1 MITMIRRFIGLDAA
15 AGVMLMIATV
25 LAMLAAN
32 WSVTATGYQQFLMM
46 PVEIR
51 FGALEINKNLLLWI
65 NDGLMAIFFLLIG
78 LEVKRELVEGALSSR
93 QQAMLPLVA
102 AVGGMVFPA
111 LIFLFFNAN
120 DEVTRAGWAIPAAT
134 DIAFAIGVLTLLG
147 KRVPSGL
154 KVFLLALAII
164 DDLGAILIIALFYTQ
179 QIFWPAL
186 GGAVLSVAVLAYMN
200 RQQVRKTSAYL
211 LVGIV
216 LWVCILKCGVHA
228 TLAGVIVGFFIPL
241 RTSGAGDSPA
251 ITLEHGLQTWVAFL
265 IIPLFAFA
273 NAGIVLQG
281 IELEKLFS
289 PLSLGIAAGLLVGK
303 PLGITLLSWLT
314 VKLGYARLPF
324 GVSFSQIVA
333 VSVLCGIG
341 FTMSIFITLLAFS
354 QADAEFITY
363 AKLGILL
370 ASCLAALLGYL
381 VLHRILPTLDK
392 AVQSHK
398 GLCHAGGAK
407 RE

>member
-1 MITMIRRFIGLDAA
+1 MVTMIRRFIRLDAA
-15 AGVMLMIATV
+15 AGVMLMMATV
-25 LAMLAAN
+25 LAIAFAN
-32 WSVTATGYQQFLMM
+32 WSVTAAGYQQFLMM
-46 PVEIR
+46 PVEMR

-78 LEVKRELVEGALSSR
+78 LEVKRELVEGTLASR
-93 QQAMLPLVA
+93 QQAMLPLAA
-102 AVGGMVFPA
+102 AVGGMIFPA
-111 LIFLFFNAN
+111 LLFLLFNAN

-134 DIAFAIGVLTLLG
+134 DIAFAVGVLTLLG
-147 KRVPSGL
+147 KRVPAGL

-186 GGAVLSVAVLAYMN
+186 GGAVLAIATLAYMN
-200 RQQVRKTSAYL
+200 RQQVGKTSAYL

-241 RTSGAGDSPA
+241 RTSNGESSPA
-251 ITLEHGLQTWVAFL
+251 TTLEHGLQTWVAFL

-281 IELEKLFS
+281 IVLEKLFS
-289 PLSLGIAAGLLVGK
+289 PLSLGIAAGLLIGK
-303 PLGITLLSWLT
+303 PLGITLFSWLT
-314 VKLGYARLPF
+314 IRLGYARLPA
-324 GVSFSQIVA
+324 GVCFSQIVA

-354 QADAEFITY
+354 GGEAELITY

-370 ASCLAALLGYL
+370 ASGLAALLGYL
-381 VLHRILPTLDK
+381 ALRGVLPTLDK
-392 AVQSHK
+392 AMQPCK
-398 GLCHAGGAK
+398 G
-407 RE
+407 

>member
-15 AGVMLMIATV
+15 AGVMLMMTTV
-25 LAMLAAN
+25 LAIAFAN
-32 WSVTATGYQQFLMM
+32 WSVTAAGYQQFLMM
-46 PVEIR
+46 PVEMR

-78 LEVKRELVEGALSSR
+78 LEVKRELVEGTLASR
-93 QQAMLPLVA
+93 QQAMLPLAA
-102 AVGGMVFPA
+102 AVGGMMFPA
-111 LIFLFFNAN
+111 LLFLLFNGN
-120 DEVTRAGWAIPAAT
+120 DEATRAGWAIPAAT

-147 KRVPSGL
+147 KRVPAGL

-186 GGAVLSVAVLAYMN
+186 GGAVLAIAALAYMN
-200 RQQVRKTSAYL
+200 RQQVGKTSAYL

-241 RTSGAGDSPA
+241 RTSNGEPSPA
-251 ITLEHGLQTWVAFL
+251 TTLEHGLQTWVAFL

-281 IELEKLFS
+281 IVLEKLFS
-289 PLSLGIAAGLLVGK
+289 PLSLGIAAGLLIGK
-303 PLGITLLSWLT
+303 PLGITLFSWLT
-314 VKLGYARLPF
+314 IRLGYARLPA
-324 GVSFSQIVA
+324 GVHFSQIVA

-354 QADAEFITY
+354 GGDAELITY

-370 ASCLAALLGYL
+370 ASGLAALLGYL
-381 VLHRILPTLDK
+381 ALRVVLPTLDK
-392 AVQSHK
+392 VMQPCK
-398 GLCHAGGAK
+398 G
-407 RE
+407 

>member
-1 MITMIRRFIGLDAA
+1 MIRRFIGLDAA
-15 AGVMLMIATV
+15 AGVMLMMTTV
-25 LAMLAAN
+25 LAIAFAN
-32 WSVTATGYQQFLMM
+32 WSVTAAGYQQFLMM
-46 PVEIR
+46 QVEMR

-78 LEVKRELVEGALSSR
+78 LEVKRELVEGTLASR
-93 QQAMLPLVA
+93 QQAMLPLAA
-102 AVGGMVFPA
+102 AVGGMMFPA
-111 LIFLFFNAN
+111 LLFLLFNGN
-120 DEVTRAGWAIPAAT
+120 DEATRAGWAIPAAT

-147 KRVPSGL
+147 KRVPAGL

-186 GGAVLSVAVLAYMN
+186 GGAVLAIAALAYMN
-200 RQQVRKTSAYL
+200 RQQVGKTSAYL

-241 RTSGAGDSPA
+241 RTSNGESSPA
-251 ITLEHGLQTWVAFL
+251 TTLEHGLQTWVAFL

-281 IELEKLFS
+281 IVLEKLFS
-289 PLSLGIAAGLLVGK
+289 PLSLGIAAGLLIGK
-303 PLGITLLSWLT
+303 PLGITLFSWLT
-314 VKLGYARLPF
+314 IRLGYARLPA
-324 GVSFSQIVA
+324 GVHFSQIVA

-354 QADAEFITY
+354 GGDAELITY

-370 ASCLAALLGYL
+370 ASGLAALLGYL
-381 VLHRILPTLDK
+381 ALRVVLPTLDK
-392 AVQSHK
+392 VMQPCK
-398 GLCHAGGAK
+398 G
-407 RE
+407 

>member
-1 MITMIRRFIGLDAA
+1 MITMIRRFIRLDAA
-15 AGVMLMIATV
+15 AGVMLMMATV
-25 LAMLAAN
+25 LAIAFAN
-32 WSVTATGYQQFLMM
+32 WSVTAAGYQQFLMM
-46 PVEIR
+46 PVEMR

-78 LEVKRELVEGALSSR
+78 LEVKRELVEGSLASR
-93 QQAMLPLVA
+93 QQAMLPLAA

-111 LIFLFFNAN
+111 LLFLLFNAN

-147 KRVPSGL
+147 KRVPAGL

-186 GGAVLSVAVLAYMN
+186 GGAVLAIAALAYMN
-200 RQQVRKTSAYL
+200 RQQVGKTSAYL
-211 LVGIV
+211 LVGVV

-241 RTSGAGDSPA
+241 RTSNGESSPA
-251 ITLEHGLQTWVAFL
+251 TTLEHGLQTWVAFL

-281 IELEKLFS
+281 IVLEKLFS
-289 PLSLGIAAGLLVGK
+289 PLSLGISAGLLIGK
-303 PLGITLLSWLT
+303 PLGITLFSWLT
-314 VKLGYARLPF
+314 IRLGYARLPA
-324 GVSFSQIVA
+324 GVCFSQIVA

-354 QADAEFITY
+354 GGDAELITY

-370 ASCLAALLGYL
+370 ASGLAALLGYL
-381 VLHRILPTLDK
+381 ALRGVLPTLDK
-392 AVQSHK
+392 VMQPCK
-398 GLCHAGGAK
+398 G
-407 RE
+407 

>member
-1 MITMIRRFIGLDAA
+1 MITMIRRFIRLDAA
-15 AGVMLMIATV
+15 AGVMLMMATV
-25 LAMLAAN
+25 LAIVFAN

-46 PVEIR
+46 PVEMR

-78 LEVKRELVEGALSSR
+78 LEVKRELVEGTLASR
-93 QQAMLPLVA
+93 QQAMLPLAA
-102 AVGGMVFPA
+102 AVGGMIFPA
-111 LIFLFFNAN
+111 LLFLLFNAN
-120 DEVTRAGWAIPAAT
+120 DEITRAGWAIPAAT
-134 DIAFAIGVLTLLG
+134 DIAFAVGVLTLLG
-147 KRVPSGL
+147 KRVPAGL

-186 GGAVLSVAVLAYMN
+186 GGAVLAIATLAYMN
-200 RQQVRKTSAYL
+200 RQQVGKTSAYL

-241 RTSGAGDSPA
+241 RTSNGESSPA

-281 IELEKLFS
+281 VVLEKLFS
-289 PLSLGIAAGLLVGK
+289 PLSLGIAAGLLIGK
-303 PLGITLLSWLT
+303 PLGITLFSWLT
-314 VKLGYARLPF
+314 IRLGYARLPA
-324 GVSFSQIVA
+324 GVCFSQIVA

-354 QADAEFITY
+354 GGDAELITY

-370 ASCLAALLGYL
+370 ASGLAALLGYL
-381 VLHRILPTLDK
+381 ALRGVLPTLDK
-392 AVQSHK
+392 AIQPCK
-398 GLCHAGGAK
+398 G
-407 RE
+407 

>member
-1 MITMIRRFIGLDAA
+1 MITMIRRFIRLDAA
-15 AGVMLMIATV
+15 AGVMLMVATV
-25 LAMLAAN
+25 LAIVLAN
-32 WSVTATGYQQFLMM
+32 WSATALGYQQFLMM
-46 PVEIR
+46 PVEMR

-78 LEVKRELVEGALSSR
+78 LEVKRELVEGTLASR
-93 QQAMLPLVA
+93 QQAMLPLAA
-102 AVGGMVFPA
+102 AVGGMLFPA
-111 LIFLFFNAN
+111 LFFLLFNAN

-147 KRVPSGL
+147 KRVPAGL

-186 GGAVLSVAVLAYMN
+186 GGAVLAIAVLAYLN

-211 LVGIV
+211 LVGGV

-241 RTSGAGDSPA
+241 RSSAGEPSPA

-281 IELEKLFS
+281 VVLEKLFS
-289 PLSLGIAAGLLVGK
+289 PLTLGIAAGLLLGK

-314 VKLGYARLPF
+314 IRLGYARLPV
-324 GVSFSQIVA
+324 GVHFSQIVA

-354 QADAEFITY
+354 GGDAELITY

-370 ASCLAALLGYL
+370 ASGLAALLGYL
-381 VLHRILPTLDK
+381 ALRGVLPALDK
-392 AVQSHK
+392 AVQPCK
-398 GLCHAGGAK
+398 G
-407 RE
+407 

>member
-1 MITMIRRFIGLDAA
+1 MITMIRRFIRLDAA
-15 AGVMLMIATV
+15 AGVMLMMATV
-25 LAMLAAN
+25 LAIAFAN
-32 WSVTATGYQQFLMM
+32 WSVTAAGYQQFLMM
-46 PVEIR
+46 PVEMR

-78 LEVKRELVEGALSSR
+78 LEVKRELVEGSLASR
-93 QQAMLPLVA
+93 QQAMLPLAA

-111 LIFLFFNAN
+111 LLFLLFNAN

-147 KRVPSGL
+147 KRVPAGL

-186 GGAVLSVAVLAYMN
+186 GGAVLAIAALAYMN
-200 RQQVRKTSAYL
+200 RQQVGKTSAYL

-216 LWVCILKCGVHA
+216 LWVCILKCGIHA

-241 RTSGAGDSPA
+241 RTSNGESSPA
-251 ITLEHGLQTWVAFL
+251 TTLEHGLQTWVAFL

-281 IELEKLFS
+281 IVLEKLFS
-289 PLSLGIAAGLLVGK
+289 PLSLGIAAGLLIGK
-303 PLGITLLSWLT
+303 PLGITLFSWLT
-314 VKLGYARLPF
+314 IRLGYARLPA
-324 GVSFSQIVA
+324 GVCFSQIVA

-354 QADAEFITY
+354 GGDAELITY

-370 ASCLAALLGYL
+370 ASGLAALLGYL
-381 VLHRILPTLDK
+381 ALRGVLPTLDK
-392 AVQSHK
+392 VMQPCK
-398 GLCHAGGAK
+398 G
-407 RE
+407 

>member
-15 AGVMLMIATV
+15 AGVMLMMTTV
-25 LAMLAAN
+25 LAIAFAN
-32 WSVTATGYQQFLMM
+32 WSVTAAGYQQFLMM
-46 PVEIR
+46 PVEMR

-78 LEVKRELVEGALSSR
+78 LEVKRELVEGTLASR
-93 QQAMLPLVA
+93 QQAMLPLAA
-102 AVGGMVFPA
+102 AVGGMMFPA
-111 LIFLFFNAN
+111 LLFLLFNGN
-120 DEVTRAGWAIPAAT
+120 DEATRAGWAIPAAT

-147 KRVPSGL
+147 KRVPAGL

-186 GGAVLSVAVLAYMN
+186 GGAVLAIAALAYMN
-200 RQQVRKTSAYL
+200 RQQVGKTSAYL

-241 RTSGAGDSPA
+241 RASNGEPSPA
-251 ITLEHGLQTWVAFL
+251 TTLEHGLQTWVAFL

-281 IELEKLFS
+281 IVLEKLFS
-289 PLSLGIAAGLLVGK
+289 PLSLGIAAGLLIGK
-303 PLGITLLSWLT
+303 PLGITLFSWLT
-314 VKLGYARLPF
+314 IRLGYARLPA
-324 GVSFSQIVA
+324 GVHFSQIVA

-354 QADAEFITY
+354 GGDAELITY

-370 ASCLAALLGYL
+370 ASGLAALLGYL
-381 VLHRILPTLDK
+381 ALRVVLPTLDK
-392 AVQSHK
+392 VMQPCK
-398 GLCHAGGAK
+398 G
-407 RE
+407 

>member
-1 MITMIRRFIGLDAA
+1 MITMIRRFIRLDAA
-15 AGVMLMIATV
+15 AGVMLMMATV
-25 LAMLAAN
+25 LAIAFAN
-32 WSVTATGYQQFLMM
+32 WSVTAAGYQQFLMM
-46 PVEIR
+46 PVEMR

-78 LEVKRELVEGALSSR
+78 LEVKRELVEGSLASR
-93 QQAMLPLVA
+93 QQAMLPLAA
-102 AVGGMVFPA
+102 AVGGMIFPA
-111 LIFLFFNAN
+111 LLFLLFNAN

-147 KRVPSGL
+147 KRVPAGL

-186 GGAVLSVAVLAYMN
+186 GGAVLAIATLAYMN
-200 RQQVRKTSAYL
+200 RQQVGKTSAYL
-211 LVGIV
+211 LVGVV

-241 RTSGAGDSPA
+241 RTSNGESSPA
-251 ITLEHGLQTWVAFL
+251 TTLEHGLQTWVAFL

-281 IELEKLFS
+281 IVLEKLFS
-289 PLSLGIAAGLLVGK
+289 PLSLGIAAGLLIGK
-303 PLGITLLSWLT
+303 PLGITLFSWLT
-314 VKLGYARLPF
+314 IRLGYARLPA
-324 GVSFSQIVA
+324 GVCFRQIVA

-354 QADAEFITY
+354 GGDAELITY

-370 ASCLAALLGYL
+370 ASGLAALLGYL
-381 VLHRILPTLDK
+381 ALRRVLPTLDK
-392 AVQSHK
+392 AVQPCK
-398 GLCHAGGAK
+398 G
-407 RE
+407 

>member
-1 MITMIRRFIGLDAA
+1 MITMIRRFIRLDAA
-15 AGVMLMIATV
+15 AGVMLMMATV
-25 LAMLAAN
+25 LAIAFAN
-32 WSVTATGYQQFLMM
+32 WSVTAAGYQQFLMM
-46 PVEIR
+46 PVEMR

-78 LEVKRELVEGALSSR
+78 LEVKRELVEGSLASR
-93 QQAMLPLVA
+93 QQAMLPLAA

-111 LIFLFFNAN
+111 LLFLLFNAN

-147 KRVPSGL
+147 KRVPAGL

-186 GGAVLSVAVLAYMN
+186 GGAALAIAALAYMN
-200 RQQVRKTSAYL
+200 RQQVGKTSAYL

-216 LWVCILKCGVHA
+216 LWICILKCGVHA

-241 RTSGAGDSPA
+241 RTSNGESSPA
-251 ITLEHGLQTWVAFL
+251 TTLEHGLQTWVAFL

-281 IELEKLFS
+281 IVLEKLFS
-289 PLSLGIAAGLLVGK
+289 PLSLGIAAGLLIGK
-303 PLGITLLSWLT
+303 PLGITLFSWLT
-314 VKLGYARLPF
+314 IRLGYARLPA
-324 GVSFSQIVA
+324 GVHFSQIMA

-354 QADAEFITY
+354 GGDAELITY

-370 ASCLAALLGYL
+370 ASGLAALLGYL
-381 VLHRILPTLDK
+381 ALRGVLPTLDK
-392 AVQSHK
+392 AMQPCK
-398 GLCHAGGAK
+398 G
-407 RE
+407 

>member
-1 MITMIRRFIGLDAA
+1 MITMIRRFIRLDAA
-15 AGVMLMIATV
+15 AGVMLMMATV
-25 LAMLAAN
+25 LAIAFAN
-32 WSVTATGYQQFLMM
+32 WSVTAAGYQQFLMM
-46 PVEIR
+46 PVEMR

-78 LEVKRELVEGALSSR
+78 LEVKRELVEGTLASR
-93 QQAMLPLVA
+93 QQVMLPLAA
-102 AVGGMVFPA
+102 AVGGMIFPA
-111 LIFLFFNAN
+111 LLFLLFNAN

-147 KRVPSGL
+147 KRVPAGL

-186 GGAVLSVAVLAYMN
+186 GGAVLAIAMLAYMN
-200 RQQVRKTSAYL
+200 RQQVGKTSAYL

-241 RTSGAGDSPA
+241 RTSNGESSPA
-251 ITLEHGLQTWVAFL
+251 TTLEHGLQTWVAFL

-281 IELEKLFS
+281 IVLEKLFS
-289 PLSLGIAAGLLVGK
+289 PLSLGIAAGLLIGK
-303 PLGITLLSWLT
+303 PLGITLFSWLT
-314 VKLGYARLPF
+314 IRLGYARLPA
-324 GVSFSQIVA
+324 GVCFSQIVA

-354 QADAEFITY
+354 DGDAELITY

-370 ASCLAALLGYL
+370 ASGLAALLGYL
-381 VLHRILPTLDK
+381 ALRGVLPTLDK
-392 AVQSHK
+392 AVQPCK
-398 GLCHAGGAK
+398 G
-407 RE
+407 

>member
-15 AGVMLMIATV
+15 AGVMLMMTTV
-25 LAMLAAN
+25 LAIAFAN
-32 WSVTATGYQQFLMM
+32 WSVTAAGYQQFLMM
-46 PVEIR
+46 PVEMR

-78 LEVKRELVEGALSSR
+78 LEVKRELVEGTLASR
-93 QQAMLPLVA
+93 QQAMLPLAA
-102 AVGGMVFPA
+102 AVGGMMFPA
-111 LIFLFFNAN
+111 LLFLLFNGN
-120 DEVTRAGWAIPAAT
+120 DEATRAGWAIPAAT

-147 KRVPSGL
+147 KRVPAGL

-186 GGAVLSVAVLAYMN
+186 GGAVLAIAALAYMN
-200 RQQVRKTSAYL
+200 RQQVGKTSAYL

-216 LWVCILKCGVHA
+216 LWVCILKCGIHA

-241 RTSGAGDSPA
+241 RTSNGESSPA
-251 ITLEHGLQTWVAFL
+251 TTLEHGLQTWVAFL

-281 IELEKLFS
+281 IVLEKLFS
-289 PLSLGIAAGLLVGK
+289 PLSLGIAAGLLIGK
-303 PLGITLLSWLT
+303 PLGITLFSWLT
-314 VKLGYARLPF
+314 IRLGYARLPA
-324 GVSFSQIVA
+324 GVHFSQIVA

-354 QADAEFITY
+354 GGDAELITY

-370 ASCLAALLGYL
+370 ASGLAALLGYL
-381 VLHRILPTLDK
+381 ALRVVLPTLDK
-392 AVQSHK
+392 VMQPCK
-398 GLCHAGGAK
+398 G
-407 RE
+407 

>member
-15 AGVMLMIATV
+15 AGVMLMMTTV
-25 LAMLAAN
+25 LAIAFAN
-32 WSVTATGYQQFLMM
+32 WSMTAAGYQQFLMM
-46 PVEIR
+46 PVEMR

-78 LEVKRELVEGALSSR
+78 LEVKRELVEGTLASR
-93 QQAMLPLVA
+93 QQAMLPLAA
-102 AVGGMVFPA
+102 AVGGMMFPA
-111 LIFLFFNAN
+111 LLFLLFNGN
-120 DEVTRAGWAIPAAT
+120 DEATRAGWAIPAAT

-147 KRVPSGL
+147 KRVPAGL

-186 GGAVLSVAVLAYMN
+186 GGAVLAIAALAYMN
-200 RQQVRKTSAYL
+200 RQQVGKTSAYL

-241 RTSGAGDSPA
+241 RTSNGEPSPA
-251 ITLEHGLQTWVAFL
+251 TTLEHGLQTWVAFL

-281 IELEKLFS
+281 IVLEKLFS
-289 PLSLGIAAGLLVGK
+289 PLSLGIAAGLLIGK
-303 PLGITLLSWLT
+303 PLGITLFSWLT
-314 VKLGYARLPF
+314 IRLGYARLPA
-324 GVSFSQIVA
+324 GVHFSQIVA

-354 QADAEFITY
+354 GGDAELITY

-370 ASCLAALLGYL
+370 ASGLAALLGYL
-381 VLHRILPTLDK
+381 ALRVVLPTLDK
-392 AVQSHK
+392 VMQPCK
-398 GLCHAGGAK
+398 G
-407 RE
+407 

>member
-15 AGVMLMIATV
+15 AGVMLMMTTV
-25 LAMLAAN
+25 LAIAFAN
-32 WSVTATGYQQFLMM
+32 WSVTAAGYQQFLMM
-46 PVEIR
+46 PVEMR

-78 LEVKRELVEGALSSR
+78 LEVKRELVEGTLASR
-93 QQAMLPLVA
+93 QQAMLPLAA
-102 AVGGMVFPA
+102 AVGGMMFPA
-111 LIFLFFNAN
+111 LLFLLFNGN
-120 DEVTRAGWAIPAAT
+120 DEATRAGWAIPAAT

-147 KRVPSGL
+147 KRVPAGL

-186 GGAVLSVAVLAYMN
+186 GGAVLAIAALAYMN
-200 RQQVRKTSAYL
+200 RQQVGKTSAYL

-241 RTSGAGDSPA
+241 RTSNGESSPA
-251 ITLEHGLQTWVAFL
+251 TTLEHGLQTWVAFL

-281 IELEKLFS
+281 IVLEKLFS
-289 PLSLGIAAGLLVGK
+289 PLSLGIAAGLLIGK
-303 PLGITLLSWLT
+303 PLGITLFSWLT
-314 VKLGYARLPF
+314 IRLGYARLPA
-324 GVSFSQIVA
+324 GVHFSQIVA

-354 QADAEFITY
+354 GGDAELITY

-370 ASCLAALLGYL
+370 ASGLAALLGYL
-381 VLHRILPTLDK
+381 ALRVVLPTLDK
-392 AVQSHK
+392 VMQPCK
-398 GLCHAGGAK
+398 G
-407 RE
+407 

>member
-1 MITMIRRFIGLDAA
+1 MITMIRRFIRLDAA
-15 AGVMLMIATV
+15 AGVMLMMATILAIAF
-25 LAMLAAN
+25 AN

-46 PVEIR
+46 PVEMR

-78 LEVKRELVEGALSSR
+78 LEVKRELVEGTLASR
-93 QQAMLPLVA
+93 QQAMLPLAA
-102 AVGGMVFPA
+102 AVGGMIFPA
-111 LIFLFFNAN
+111 LLFLLFNVN
-120 DEVTRAGWAIPAAT
+120 DEVTRVGWAIPAAT
-134 DIAFAIGVLTLLG
+134 DIAFAVGVLTLLG
-147 KRVPSGL
+147 KRVPAGL

-186 GGAVLSVAVLAYMN
+186 GGAVLAIAALTYMN
-200 RQQVRKTSAYL
+200 KQQVGKTSAYL

-241 RTSGAGDSPA
+241 RMSNGESSPA
-251 ITLEHGLQTWVAFL
+251 TTLEHGLQTWVAFL

-281 IELEKLFS
+281 IVLERLFS
-289 PLSLGIAAGLLVGK
+289 PLSLGIAAGLLIGK
-303 PLGITLLSWLT
+303 PLGITLFSWLT
-314 VKLGYARLPF
+314 IRLGYARLPA
-324 GVSFSQIVA
+324 GVRFNQIMA

-354 QADAEFITY
+354 GGDAELITY

-370 ASCLAALLGYL
+370 ASGLAALLGYL
-381 VLHRILPTLDK
+381 ALRGVLPTLDK
-392 AVQSHK
+392 AVQPCK
-398 GLCHAGGAK
+398 G
-407 RE
+407 

>member
-1 MITMIRRFIGLDAA
+1 MITMIRRFIRLDAA
-15 AGVMLMIATV
+15 AGVMLMMATV
-25 LAMLAAN
+25 LAIAFAN
-32 WSVTATGYQQFLMM
+32 WSVTAAGYQQFLMM
-46 PVEIR
+46 PVEMR

-78 LEVKRELVEGALSSR
+78 LEVKRELVEGSLASR
-93 QQAMLPLVA
+93 QQAMLPLAA

-111 LIFLFFNAN
+111 LLFLLFNAN

-134 DIAFAIGVLTLLG
+134 DIAFAVGVLTLLG
-147 KRVPSGL
+147 KRVPAGL

-186 GGAVLSVAVLAYMN
+186 GGAVLAIAALAYMN
-200 RQQVRKTSAYL
+200 RQQVGKTSAYL

-241 RTSGAGDSPA
+241 RTSNGESSPA
-251 ITLEHGLQTWVAFL
+251 TTLEHGLQTWVAFL

-281 IELEKLFS
+281 IVLEKLFS
-289 PLSLGIAAGLLVGK
+289 PLSLGIAAGLLIGK
-303 PLGITLLSWLT
+303 PLGITLFSWLT
-314 VKLGYARLPF
+314 IRLGYARLPA
-324 GVSFSQIVA
+324 GVCFSQIVA

-354 QADAEFITY
+354 GGDAELITY

-370 ASCLAALLGYL
+370 ASGLAALLGYL
-381 VLHRILPTLDK
+381 ALRGVLPTLDK
-392 AVQSHK
+392 AMQPCK
-398 GLCHAGGAK
+398 G
-407 RE
+407 

>member
-1 MITMIRRFIGLDAA
+1 MITMIRRFIRLDAA
-15 AGVMLMIATV
+15 AGVMLMMTTV
-25 LAMLAAN
+25 LAIAFAN
-32 WSVTATGYQQFLMM
+32 WSVTAAGYQQFLMM
-46 PVEIR
+46 PVEMR

-78 LEVKRELVEGALSSR
+78 LEVKRELVEGTLASR
-93 QQAMLPLVA
+93 QQAMLPLAA
-102 AVGGMVFPA
+102 AVGGMMFPA
-111 LIFLFFNAN
+111 LLFLLFNGN
-120 DEVTRAGWAIPAAT
+120 DEATRAGWAIPAAT

-147 KRVPSGL
+147 KRVPAGL

-186 GGAVLSVAVLAYMN
+186 GGAVLAIAALAYMN
-200 RQQVRKTSAYL
+200 RQQVGKTSAYL

-241 RTSGAGDSPA
+241 RTSNGESSPA
-251 ITLEHGLQTWVAFL
+251 TTLEHGLQTWVAFL

-281 IELEKLFS
+281 IVLEKLFS
-289 PLSLGIAAGLLVGK
+289 PLSLGIAAGLLIGK
-303 PLGITLLSWLT
+303 PLGITLFSWLT
-314 VKLGYARLPF
+314 IRLGYARLPA
-324 GVSFSQIVA
+324 GVHFSQIVA

-354 QADAEFITY
+354 GGDAELITY

-370 ASCLAALLGYL
+370 ASGLAALLGYL
-381 VLHRILPTLDK
+381 ALRVVLPTLDK
-392 AVQSHK
+392 VMQPCK
-398 GLCHAGGAK
+398 GLMLC
-407 RE
+407 RRR

>member
-15 AGVMLMIATV
+15 AGVMLMMTTV
-25 LAMLAAN
+25 LAIAFAN
-32 WSVTATGYQQFLMM
+32 WSVTAAGYQQFLMM
-46 PVEIR
+46 PVEMR
-51 FGALEINKNLLLWI
+51 FGALEINKNMLLWI

-78 LEVKRELVEGALSSR
+78 LEVKRELVEGTLASR
-93 QQAMLPLVA
+93 QQAMLPLAA
-102 AVGGMVFPA
+102 AVGGMMFPA
-111 LIFLFFNAN
+111 LLFLLFNGN
-120 DEVTRAGWAIPAAT
+120 DEATRAGWAIPAAT

-147 KRVPSGL
+147 KRVPAGL

-179 QIFWPAL
+179 EIFWPAL
-186 GGAVLSVAVLAYMN
+186 GGAVLAIAALAYMN
-200 RQQVRKTSAYL
+200 RQQVGKTSAYL

-241 RTSGAGDSPA
+241 RTSNGEPSPA
-251 ITLEHGLQTWVAFL
+251 TTLEHGLQTWVAFL

-281 IELEKLFS
+281 IVLEKLFS
-289 PLSLGIAAGLLVGK
+289 PLSLGIAAGLLIGK
-303 PLGITLLSWLT
+303 PLGITLFSWLT
-314 VKLGYARLPF
+314 IRLGYARLPA
-324 GVSFSQIVA
+324 GVHFSQIVA

-354 QADAEFITY
+354 GGDAELITY

-370 ASCLAALLGYL
+370 ASGLAALLGYL
-381 VLHRILPTLDK
+381 ALRVVLPTLDK
-392 AVQSHK
+392 VMQPCK
-398 GLCHAGGAK
+398 G
-407 RE
+407 

>member
-1 MITMIRRFIGLDAA
+1 MITMIRRFIRLDAA
-15 AGVMLMIATV
+15 AGVMLMMATV
-25 LAMLAAN
+25 LAIAFAN
-32 WSVTATGYQQFLMM
+32 WSVTAAGYQQFLMM
-46 PVEIR
+46 PVEMR

-78 LEVKRELVEGALSSR
+78 LEVKRELVEGTLASR
-93 QQAMLPLVA
+93 QQAMLPLAA
-102 AVGGMVFPA
+102 AVGGMLFPA
-111 LIFLFFNAN
+111 LFFLLFNAN
-120 DEVTRAGWAIPAAT
+120 DEVARAGWAIPAAT

-147 KRVPSGL
+147 KRVPAGL

-186 GGAVLSVAVLAYMN
+186 GGAVLAIAGLAYMN
-200 RQQVRKTSAYL
+200 RQQVGKVSAYL
-211 LVGIV
+211 LVGSV

-241 RTSGAGDSPA
+241 RSSDGKTSPA
-251 ITLEHGLQTWVAFL
+251 TTLEHGLHTWVAFL

-281 IELEKLFS
+281 IVLEKLFS
-289 PLSLGIAAGLLVGK
+289 PLSLGIAAGLLIGK
-303 PLGITLLSWLT
+303 PLGITLFSWLT
-314 VKLGYARLPF
+314 IRLGYARLPA
-324 GVSFSQIVA
+324 GVCFSQIVA

-354 QADAEFITY
+354 DGDAELITY

-370 ASCLAALLGYL
+370 ASGLAALLGYL
-381 VLHRILPTLDK
+381 ALRGVLPTLDK
-392 AVQSHK
+392 AVQPCK
-398 GLCHAGGAK
+398 G
-407 RE
+407 

>member
-15 AGVMLMIATV
+15 AGVMLMMTTV
-25 LAMLAAN
+25 LAIVFAN
-32 WSVTATGYQQFLMM
+32 WSMTAAGYQQFLMM
-46 PVEIR
+46 PVEMR

-78 LEVKRELVEGALSSR
+78 LEVKRELVEGTLASR
-93 QQAMLPLVA
+93 QQAMLPLAA
-102 AVGGMVFPA
+102 AVGGMMFPA
-111 LIFLFFNAN
+111 LLFLLFNGN
-120 DEVTRAGWAIPAAT
+120 DEATRAGWAIPAAT

-147 KRVPSGL
+147 KRVPAGL

-179 QIFWPAL
+179 EIFWPAL
-186 GGAVLSVAVLAYMN
+186 GGAVLAIAALAYMN
-200 RQQVRKTSAYL
+200 RQQVGKTSAYL

-216 LWVCILKCGVHA
+216 LWVCILKCGIHA

-241 RTSGAGDSPA
+241 RTSNGEPSPA
-251 ITLEHGLQTWVAFL
+251 TTLEHGLQTWVAFL

-281 IELEKLFS
+281 IVLEKLFS
-289 PLSLGIAAGLLVGK
+289 PLSLGIAAGLLIGK
-303 PLGITLLSWLT
+303 PLGITLFSWLT
-314 VKLGYARLPF
+314 IRLGYARLPA
-324 GVSFSQIVA
+324 GVHFSQIVA

-354 QADAEFITY
+354 GGDAELITY

-370 ASCLAALLGYL
+370 ASGLAALLGYL
-381 VLHRILPTLDK
+381 ALRVVLPTLDK
-392 AVQSHK
+392 VMQPCK
-398 GLCHAGGAK
+398 G
-407 RE
+407 

>member
-1 MITMIRRFIGLDAA
+1 MITMIRRFIQLDAA
-15 AGVMLMIATV
+15 AGVMLMMATL
-25 LAMLAAN
+25 LALTFAN
-32 WSVTATGYQQFLMM
+32 WSVTAAGYQQFLMM
-46 PVEIR
+46 PVEMR

-78 LEVKRELVEGALSSR
+78 LEVKRELVEGSLASR
-93 QQAMLPLVA
+93 QQAMLPLAA
-102 AVGGMVFPA
+102 AVGGMIFPA
-111 LIFLFFNAN
+111 LLFLLFNAE

-147 KRVPSGL
+147 KRVPAGL

-186 GGAVLSVAVLAYMN
+186 GGAVLAVAALAYLN

-211 LVGIV
+211 LVGMV

-241 RTSGAGDSPA
+241 RTSDGETSPA
-251 ITLEHGLQTWVAFL
+251 TTLEHGLQTWVAFL

-281 IELEKLFS
+281 IVLEKLFS
-289 PLSLGIAAGLLVGK
+289 PLSLGIAAGLLIGK

-314 VKLGYARLPF
+314 IRLGYARLPA
-324 GVSFSQIVA
+324 GVGFSQIVA

-354 QADAEFITY
+354 GGDAELITY

-370 ASCLAALLGYL
+370 ASGLAALLGYL
-381 VLHRILPTLDK
+381 ALRGVLPTLDK
-392 AVQSHK
+392 AVQPCK
-398 GLCHAGGAK
+398 G
-407 RE
+407 

>member
-1 MITMIRRFIGLDAA
+1 MITMIRRFIRLDAA
-15 AGVMLMIATV
+15 AGVMLMMATV
-25 LAMLAAN
+25 LAIVFAN

-46 PVEIR
+46 PVEMR

-78 LEVKRELVEGALSSR
+78 LEVKRELVEGTLASR
-93 QQAMLPLVA
+93 QQAMLPLAA
-102 AVGGMVFPA
+102 AVGGMIFPA
-111 LIFLFFNAN
+111 LLFLLFNAN
-120 DEVTRAGWAIPAAT
+120 DEITRAGWAIPAAT

-147 KRVPSGL
+147 KRVPAGL

-186 GGAVLSVAVLAYMN
+186 GGAVLAIATLAYMN
-200 RQQVRKTSAYL
+200 RQQVGKTSAYL

-241 RTSGAGDSPA
+241 RTSNGESSPA

-281 IELEKLFS
+281 IVLEKLFS
-289 PLSLGIAAGLLVGK
+289 PLSLGIAAGLLIGK
-303 PLGITLLSWLT
+303 PLGITLFSWLT
-314 VKLGYARLPF
+314 IRLGYARLPA
-324 GVSFSQIVA
+324 GVCFSQIVA

-354 QADAEFITY
+354 GGDAELITY

-370 ASCLAALLGYL
+370 ASGLAALLGYL
-381 VLHRILPTLDK
+381 ALRGVLPTLDK
-392 AVQSHK
+392 AIQPCK
-398 GLCHAGGAK
+398 G
-407 RE
+407 

>member
-15 AGVMLMIATV
+15 SGVMLMIATV

-51 FGALEINKNLLLWI
+51 FGTLEINKNLLLWI

-147 KRVPSGL
+147 KRVPTGL

-241 RTSGAGDSPA
+241 RTSGAVDSPA

-281 IELEKLFS
+281 IELGKLFS

-370 ASCLAALLGYL
+370 ASCSAALLGYL

-398 GLCHAGGAK
+398 GLCHAGGEK

>member
-1 MITMIRRFIGLDAA
+1 MITMIRRFTRLDAA
-15 AGVMLMIATV
+15 AGVMLMMATV
-25 LAMLAAN
+25 LAIAFAN

-46 PVEIR
+46 PVEMR

-78 LEVKRELVEGALSSR
+78 LEVKRELVEGTLASR
-93 QQAMLPLVA
+93 QQAMLPLAA
-102 AVGGMVFPA
+102 AVGGMIFPA
-111 LIFLFFNAN
+111 LLFLLFNAN

-134 DIAFAIGVLTLLG
+134 DIAFAVGVLTLLG
-147 KRVPSGL
+147 KRVPAGL

-186 GGAVLSVAVLAYMN
+186 GGAVLAIAALAYMN
-200 RQQVRKTSAYL
+200 RQQVGKTSTYL

-241 RTSGAGDSPA
+241 RTSNGESSPA
-251 ITLEHGLQTWVAFL
+251 TTLEHGLQTWVAFL

-281 IELEKLFS
+281 IVLEKLFS
-289 PLSLGIAAGLLVGK
+289 PLSFGIAAGLLIGK
-303 PLGITLLSWLT
+303 PLGITLFSWLT
-314 VKLGYARLPF
+314 IRLGYARLPA
-324 GVSFSQIVA
+324 GVRFNQLMA

-354 QADAEFITY
+354 GGDAELITY

-370 ASCLAALLGYL
+370 ASGLAALLGYL
-381 VLHRILPTLDK
+381 ALRGVLPTLDK
-392 AVQSHK
+392 AVQPCK
-398 GLCHAGGAK
+398 G
-407 RE
+407 

>member
-1 MITMIRRFIGLDAA
+1 MIRRFIRLDAA
-15 AGVMLMIATV
+15 AGVMLMMATV
-25 LAMLAAN
+25 LAIAFAN
-32 WSVTATGYQQFLMM
+32 WSVTAAGYQQFLMM
-46 PVEIR
+46 PVEMR

-78 LEVKRELVEGALSSR
+78 LEVKRELVEGSLASR
-93 QQAMLPLVA
+93 QQAMLPLAA
-102 AVGGMVFPA
+102 AVGGMIFPA
-111 LIFLFFNAN
+111 LLFLLFNAN

-147 KRVPSGL
+147 KRVPAGL

-186 GGAVLSVAVLAYMN
+186 GGAVLAITTLAYMN
-200 RQQVRKTSAYL
+200 RQQVGKTSAYL

-241 RTSGAGDSPA
+241 RTSNGESSPA
-251 ITLEHGLQTWVAFL
+251 TTLEHGLQTWVAFL

-281 IELEKLFS
+281 IVLEKLFS
-289 PLSLGIAAGLLVGK
+289 PLSLGIAAGLLIGK
-303 PLGITLLSWLT
+303 PLGITLFSWLT
-314 VKLGYARLPF
+314 IRLGYARLPA
-324 GVSFSQIVA
+324 GVCFSQIVA

-354 QADAEFITY
+354 GGDAELITY

-370 ASCLAALLGYL
+370 ASGLAALLGYL
-381 VLHRILPTLDK
+381 ALRGVLPTLDK
-392 AVQSHK
+392 AVQPCK
-398 GLCHAGGAK
+398 G
-407 RE
+407 

>member
-1 MITMIRRFIGLDAA
+1 MITMIRRFIRLDAA
-15 AGVMLMIATV
+15 AGVMLMMATV
-25 LAMLAAN
+25 LAIAFAN
-32 WSVTATGYQQFLMM
+32 WSVTAAGYQQFLMM
-46 PVEIR
+46 PVEMR

-78 LEVKRELVEGALSSR
+78 LEVKRELVEGSLASR
-93 QQAMLPLVA
+93 QQAMLPLAA

-111 LIFLFFNAN
+111 LLFLLFNVN
-120 DEVTRAGWAIPAAT
+120 DEVTRAGWAIPVAT

-147 KRVPSGL
+147 KRVPAGL

-186 GGAVLSVAVLAYMN
+186 GGAVLAIAVLAYMN
-200 RQQVRKTSAYL
+200 RQQVGKTSAYL

-241 RTSGAGDSPA
+241 RTSNGESSPA
-251 ITLEHGLQTWVAFL
+251 TTLEHGLQTWVAFL

-281 IELEKLFS
+281 IVLEKLFS
-289 PLSLGIAAGLLVGK
+289 PLSLGIAAGLLIGK
-303 PLGITLLSWLT
+303 PLGITLFSWLT
-314 VKLGYARLPF
+314 IRLGYARLPA
-324 GVSFSQIVA
+324 GVCFSQIVA

-354 QADAEFITY
+354 GGDAELITY

-370 ASCLAALLGYL
+370 ASGLAALLGYL
-381 VLHRILPTLDK
+381 ALRGVLPTLDK
-392 AVQSHK
+392 AMQPCK
-398 GLCHAGGAK
+398 G
-407 RE
+407 

>member
-15 AGVMLMIATV
+15 AGVMLMMTTV
-25 LAMLAAN
+25 LAIAFAN
-32 WSVTATGYQQFLMM
+32 WSVTAAGYQQFLMM
-46 PVEIR
+46 PVEMR
-51 FGALEINKNLLLWI
+51 FGALEINKNMLLWI

-78 LEVKRELVEGALSSR
+78 LEVKRELVEGTLASR
-93 QQAMLPLVA
+93 QQAMLPLAA
-102 AVGGMVFPA
+102 AVGGMMFPA
-111 LIFLFFNAN
+111 LLFLLFNGN
-120 DEVTRAGWAIPAAT
+120 DEATRAGWAIPAAT

-147 KRVPSGL
+147 KRVPAGL

-186 GGAVLSVAVLAYMN
+186 GGAVLAIAALAYMN
-200 RQQVRKTSAYL
+200 RQQVGKTSAYL

-241 RTSGAGDSPA
+241 RTSNGESSPA
-251 ITLEHGLQTWVAFL
+251 TTLEHGLQTWVAFL

-281 IELEKLFS
+281 IVLEKLFS
-289 PLSLGIAAGLLVGK
+289 PLSLGIAAGLLIGK
-303 PLGITLLSWLT
+303 PLGITLFSWLT
-314 VKLGYARLPF
+314 IRLGYARLPA
-324 GVSFSQIVA
+324 GVHFSQIVA

-354 QADAEFITY
+354 GGNAELITY

-370 ASCLAALLGYL
+370 ASGLAALLGYL
-381 VLHRILPTLDK
+381 ALRVVLPTLDK
-392 AVQSHK
+392 VMQPCK
-398 GLCHAGGAK
+398 G
-407 RE
+407 

>member
-1 MITMIRRFIGLDAA
+1 MITMIRRFIRLDAA
-15 AGVMLMIATV
+15 AGVMLMMTTV
-25 LAMLAAN
+25 LAIAFAN
-32 WSVTATGYQQFLMM
+32 WSVTAAGYQQFLMM
-46 PVEIR
+46 PVEMR

-78 LEVKRELVEGALSSR
+78 LEVKRELVEGTLASR
-93 QQAMLPLVA
+93 QQAMLPLAA
-102 AVGGMVFPA
+102 AVGGMIFPA
-111 LIFLFFNAN
+111 LLFLLFNAN

-134 DIAFAIGVLTLLG
+134 DIAFAVGVLTLLG
-147 KRVPSGL
+147 KRVPAGL

-179 QIFWPAL
+179 QIFWSAL
-186 GGAVLSVAVLAYMN
+186 GGAVLAIATLAYMN
-200 RQQVRKTSAYL
+200 RQQVGKTSAYL

-241 RTSGAGDSPA
+241 RTSNGESSPA
-251 ITLEHGLQTWVAFL
+251 TTLEHGLQTWVAFL

-281 IELEKLFS
+281 IVLEKLFS
-289 PLSLGIAAGLLVGK
+289 PLSLGIAAGLLIGK
-303 PLGITLLSWLT
+303 PLGITLFSWLT
-314 VKLGYARLPF
+314 IRLGYARLPA
-324 GVSFSQIVA
+324 GVCFRQIVA

-354 QADAEFITY
+354 GGDAELITY

-370 ASCLAALLGYL
+370 ASGLAALLGYL
-381 VLHRILPTLDK
+381 ALRGVLPTLDK
-392 AVQSHK
+392 AVQPCK
-398 GLCHAGGAK
+398 G
-407 RE
+407 

>member
-1 MITMIRRFIGLDAA
+1 MITMIRRFIRLDAA
-15 AGVMLMIATV
+15 AGVMLMMATV
-25 LAMLAAN
+25 LAIAFAN
-32 WSVTATGYQQFLMM
+32 WSVTAAGYQQFLMM
-46 PVEIR
+46 PVEMR

-78 LEVKRELVEGALSSR
+78 LEVKRELVEGTLASR
-93 QQAMLPLVA
+93 QQAMLPLAA
-102 AVGGMVFPA
+102 AVGGMIFPA
-111 LIFLFFNAN
+111 LLFLLFNAN

-147 KRVPSGL
+147 KRVPAGL

-179 QIFWPAL
+179 QIFWSAL
-186 GGAVLSVAVLAYMN
+186 GGAVLAIATLAYMN
-200 RQQVRKTSAYL
+200 RQQVGKTSAYL

-241 RTSGAGDSPA
+241 RTSNGESSPA
-251 ITLEHGLQTWVAFL
+251 TTLEHGLQTWVAFL

-281 IELEKLFS
+281 IVLEKLFS
-289 PLSLGIAAGLLVGK
+289 PLSLGIAAGLLIGK
-303 PLGITLLSWLT
+303 PLGITLFSWLT
-314 VKLGYARLPF
+314 IRLGYARLPA
-324 GVSFSQIVA
+324 GVCFRQIVA

-354 QADAEFITY
+354 GGDAELITY

-370 ASCLAALLGYL
+370 ASGLAALLGYL
-381 VLHRILPTLDK
+381 ALRGVLPTLDK
-392 AVQSHK
+392 AVQPCK
-398 GLCHAGGAK
+398 G
-407 RE
+407 

>member
-1 MITMIRRFIGLDAA
+1 MVTMIRRFIRLDAA
-15 AGVMLMIATV
+15 AGVMLMMATV
-25 LAMLAAN
+25 LAIAFAN
-32 WSVTATGYQQFLMM
+32 WSVTAAGYQQFLMM
-46 PVEIR
+46 PVEMR

-78 LEVKRELVEGALSSR
+78 LEVKRELVEGTLASR
-93 QQAMLPLVA
+93 QQAMLPLAA
-102 AVGGMVFPA
+102 AVGGMIFPA
-111 LIFLFFNAN
+111 LLFLLFNAN

-147 KRVPSGL
+147 KRVPAGL

-186 GGAVLSVAVLAYMN
+186 GGAVLAIATLAYMN
-200 RQQVRKTSAYL
+200 RQQVGKTSAYL

-241 RTSGAGDSPA
+241 RTSNGESSPA
-251 ITLEHGLQTWVAFL
+251 TTLEHGLQTWVAFL

-281 IELEKLFS
+281 IVLEKLLS
-289 PLSLGIAAGLLVGK
+289 PLSLGIAAGLLIGK
-303 PLGITLLSWLT
+303 PLGITLFSWLT
-314 VKLGYARLPF
+314 IRLGYARLPA
-324 GVSFSQIVA
+324 GVCFSQIVA

-354 QADAEFITY
+354 GGDAELITY

-370 ASCLAALLGYL
+370 ASGLAALLGYL
-381 VLHRILPTLDK
+381 ALRGVLPTLDK
-392 AVQSHK
+392 AVQPCK
-398 GLCHAGGAK
+398 G
-407 RE
+407 

>member
-1 MITMIRRFIGLDAA
+1 MITMIRRFIRLDAA
-15 AGVMLMIATV
+15 AGVMLMMATV
-25 LAMLAAN
+25 LAIAFAN
-32 WSVTATGYQQFLMM
+32 WSVTAAGYQQFLMM
-46 PVEIR
+46 PVEMR

-78 LEVKRELVEGALSSR
+78 LEVKRELVEGTLASR
-93 QQAMLPLVA
+93 QQAMLPLAA
-102 AVGGMVFPA
+102 AVGGMIFPA
-111 LIFLFFNAN
+111 LLFLLFNAN

-147 KRVPSGL
+147 KRVPAGL

-186 GGAVLSVAVLAYMN
+186 GGAVLAIATLAYMN
-200 RQQVRKTSAYL
+200 RQQVGKTSAYL

-241 RTSGAGDSPA
+241 RTSNGESSPA
-251 ITLEHGLQTWVAFL
+251 TTLEHGLQTWVAFL

-281 IELEKLFS
+281 IVLEKLFS
-289 PLSLGIAAGLLVGK
+289 PLSLGIAAGLLIGK
-303 PLGITLLSWLT
+303 PLGITLFSWLT
-314 VKLGYARLPF
+314 IRLGYARLPA
-324 GVSFSQIVA
+324 GVCFSQIVA

-354 QADAEFITY
+354 DGDAELITY

-370 ASCLAALLGYL
+370 ASGLAALLGYL
-381 VLHRILPTLDK
+381 ALRGVLPTLDK
-392 AVQSHK
+392 AVQPCK
-398 GLCHAGGAK
+398 G
-407 RE
+407 

>member
-1 MITMIRRFIGLDAA
+1 MITMIRRFIRLDAA
-15 AGVMLMIATV
+15 AGVMLMMTTV
-25 LAMLAAN
+25 LAIAFAN
-32 WSVTATGYQQFLMM
+32 WSVTAAGYQQFLMM
-46 PVEIR
+46 PVEMR

-78 LEVKRELVEGALSSR
+78 LEVKRELVEGTLASR
-93 QQAMLPLVA
+93 QQAMLPLAA
-102 AVGGMVFPA
+102 AVGGMIFPA
-111 LIFLFFNAN
+111 LLFLLFNAN

-134 DIAFAIGVLTLLG
+134 DIAFAVGVLTLLG
-147 KRVPSGL
+147 KRVPAGL

-186 GGAVLSVAVLAYMN
+186 GGAVLAIATLAYMN
-200 RQQVRKTSAYL
+200 RQQVGKTSAYL

-241 RTSGAGDSPA
+241 RTSNGESSPA
-251 ITLEHGLQTWVAFL
+251 TTLEHGLQTWVAFL

-281 IELEKLFS
+281 IVLEKLFS
-289 PLSLGIAAGLLVGK
+289 PLSLGIAAGLLIGK
-303 PLGITLLSWLT
+303 PLGITLFSWLT
-314 VKLGYARLPF
+314 IRLGYARLPA
-324 GVSFSQIVA
+324 GVCFSQIVA

-354 QADAEFITY
+354 GGDAELITY

-370 ASCLAALLGYL
+370 ASGLAALLGYL
-381 VLHRILPTLDK
+381 ALRGVLPTLDK
-392 AVQSHK
+392 AVQPCK
-398 GLCHAGGAK
+398 G
-407 RE
+407 

>member
-15 AGVMLMIATV
+15 AGVMLMMTTV
-25 LAMLAAN
+25 LAIAFAN
-32 WSVTATGYQQFLMM
+32 WSVTAAGYQQFLMM
-46 PVEIR
+46 PVEMR

-78 LEVKRELVEGALSSR
+78 LEVKRELVEGTLASR
-93 QQAMLPLVA
+93 QQAMLPLAA
-102 AVGGMVFPA
+102 AVGGMMFPA
-111 LIFLFFNAN
+111 LLFLLFNGN
-120 DEVTRAGWAIPAAT
+120 DEATRAGWAIPAAT

-147 KRVPSGL
+147 KRVPAGL

-186 GGAVLSVAVLAYMN
+186 GGAVLAIAALAYMN
-200 RQQVRKTSAYL
+200 RQQVGKTSAYL

-241 RTSGAGDSPA
+241 RMSNGESSPA
-251 ITLEHGLQTWVAFL
+251 TTLEHGLQTWVAFL

-281 IELEKLFS
+281 IVLEKLFS
-289 PLSLGIAAGLLVGK
+289 PLSLGIAAGLLIGK
-303 PLGITLLSWLT
+303 PLGITLFSWLT
-314 VKLGYARLPF
+314 IRLGYARLPA
-324 GVSFSQIVA
+324 GVHFSQIVA

-354 QADAEFITY
+354 GGDAELITY

-370 ASCLAALLGYL
+370 ASGLAALLGYL
-381 VLHRILPTLDK
+381 ALRVVLPTLDK
-392 AVQSHK
+392 VMQPCK
-398 GLCHAGGAK
+398 G
-407 RE
+407 

>member
-1 MITMIRRFIGLDAA
+1 MITMIRRFIRLDAA
-15 AGVMLMIATV
+15 AGVMLMMATV
-25 LAMLAAN
+25 LAIAFAN
-32 WSVTATGYQQFLMM
+32 WSVTAAGYQQFLMM
-46 PVEIR
+46 PVEMR

-78 LEVKRELVEGALSSR
+78 LEVKRELVEGSLASR
-93 QQAMLPLVA
+93 QQAMLPLAA

-111 LIFLFFNAN
+111 LLFLLFNAN

-147 KRVPSGL
+147 KRVPAGL

-186 GGAVLSVAVLAYMN
+186 GGAVLAIAALAYMN
-200 RQQVRKTSAYL
+200 RQQVGKTSAYL

-241 RTSGAGDSPA
+241 RTSNGESSPA
-251 ITLEHGLQTWVAFL
+251 TTLEHGLQTWVAFL

-281 IELEKLFS
+281 IVLEKLFS
-289 PLSLGIAAGLLVGK
+289 PLSLGIAAGLLIGK
-303 PLGITLLSWLT
+303 PLGITLFSWLT
-314 VKLGYARLPF
+314 IRLGYASLPA
-324 GVSFSQIVA
+324 GVCFSQIVA

-354 QADAEFITY
+354 GGDAELITY

-370 ASCLAALLGYL
+370 ASGLAALLGYL
-381 VLHRILPTLDK
+381 ALRGVLPTLDK
-392 AVQSHK
+392 VMQPCK
-398 GLCHAGGAK
+398 G
-407 RE
+407 

>member
-1 MITMIRRFIGLDAA
+1 MITMIRRFIRLDAA
-15 AGVMLMIATV
+15 AGVMLMMATV
-25 LAMLAAN
+25 LAIAFAN
-32 WSVTATGYQQFLMM
+32 WPVTAAGYQQFLMM
-46 PVEIR
+46 PVEMR

-78 LEVKRELVEGALSSR
+78 LEVKRELVEGSLASR
-93 QQAMLPLVA
+93 QQAMLPLAA

-111 LIFLFFNAN
+111 LLFLLFNAN
-120 DEVTRAGWAIPAAT
+120 DETTRAGWAIPAAT
-134 DIAFAIGVLTLLG
+134 DIAFAVGVLTLLG
-147 KRVPSGL
+147 KRVPAGL

-186 GGAVLSVAVLAYMN
+186 GGAVLAIAALAYMN
-200 RQQVRKTSAYL
+200 RQQVGKTSAYL

-241 RTSGAGDSPA
+241 RTSNGESSPA
-251 ITLEHGLQTWVAFL
+251 TTLEHGLQTWVAFL

-281 IELEKLFS
+281 IVLEKLFS
-289 PLSLGIAAGLLVGK
+289 PLSLGIAAGLLIGK
-303 PLGITLLSWLT
+303 PLGITLFSWLT
-314 VKLGYARLPF
+314 IRLGYARLPA
-324 GVSFSQIVA
+324 GVCFSQIVA

-354 QADAEFITY
+354 GGDAELITY

-370 ASCLAALLGYL
+370 ASGLAALLGYL
-381 VLHRILPTLDK
+381 ALRGVLPTLDK
-392 AVQSHK
+392 AMQPCK
-398 GLCHAGGAK
+398 G
-407 RE
+407 